1 MNFIYPYFLAGLS
14 AIAIPIIIHLFN
26 FQRPKKVYFSNVKF
40 LKEIKEATSNRLKL
54 KHLLIL
60 LARILFIVFLAL
72 AFAQPFLKSKNA
84 AFISGATNVAFYLD
98 NSYSMQNELEEGKA
112 LDIAVKSISS
122 ATEVFAPNTSY
133 SLLTND
139 FAVGDQFYK
148 NKEKLVERLS
158 EVNFSA
164 NYRSADAIY
173 KRQEQ
178 SPEEDKQ
185 AHTFFWFSDFQKS
198 TLGNLSALK
207 FDTADNVYLVPINN
221 KKVKNVFIDSLWLE
235 SPVVRP
241 NENNTLHAILKNSGE
256 EEVRGLVVR
265 LYIDNAQVS
274 AATIDVSINA
284 SAKADFVFN
293 VTVSGERK
301 CKLSFEDFPVT
312 FDNDYYFILDISHQI
327 NIQNIEEKP
336 SYITDAYSSE
346 SIFNSV
352 NINAGAIDYSALPS
366 SNVIIL
372 NELEEI
378 PASLTEALRQ
388 FYAKGGSIVIVPSA
402 KANAESYKKLFST
415 LSLPPVSIIPKA
427 DTSAKIAAEL
437 LSPDFNNPF
446 FKDVFEKTDKRISM
460 PYAFPALN
468 FGLGGE
474 VLLKTKGN
482 SSFLSVF
489 RNGNGKVYIFSSPFD
504 APYTDFYKQAIF
516 VPVLYKIAFNSITEN
531 QKLSYSLQ
539 QSSIAVDIEPT
550 GNEHVYELVGE
561 NFKSIPDQRFMGK
574 TLLLEVPR
582 DEMKAGFFDLKKN
595 NEVVKTLAFNYGKS
609 ESYLDFYSPEELMTI
624 FASNK
629 NVHVYKA
636 SSSEDFVSKFKKEN
650 IGVPLWKYCLI
661 LCLMFLLAEL
671 LLIRFFK

>member
-14 AIAIPIIIHLFN
+14 AVAIPIIIHLFN

-40 LKEIKEATSNRLKL
+40 LKEVKEATSNRLKL

-72 AFAQPFLKSKNA
+72 TFAQPFIKSKNA
-84 AFISGATNVAFYLD
+84 SSISGAANVAFYLD

-112 LDIAVKSISS
+112 LDIAVKSVSS
-122 ATEVFAPNTSY
+122 ATDVFPPNTSY
-133 SLLTND
+133 SLFTND
-139 FAVGDQFYK
+139 FEVGDQFYK

-158 EVNFSA
+158 EINFSSS
-164 NYRSADAIY
+164 YRGADAVY
-173 KRQEQ
+173 KRQKQ

-198 TLGNLSALK
+198 TLGNLPSLR

-241 NENNTLHAILKNSGE
+241 NENNTLHVILKNSGE
-256 EEVRGLVVR
+256 EEVKGLVAR

-274 AATIDVSINA
+274 AATVDVPVNA

-312 FDNDYYFILDISHQI
+312 FDNDYYFIMDISHKI
-327 NIQNIEEKP
+327 NIQNIEEKA
-336 SYITDAYSSE
+336 SYVTDAYASE
-346 SIFNSV
+346 SIFNAV
-352 NINAGAIDYSALPS
+352 NVNAGALDYSALTS
-366 SNVIIL
+366 SNVIII

-388 FYAKGGSIVIVPSA
+388 FYAKGGSVVIVPSG
-402 KANAESYKKLFST
+402 KASADSYKKLFSA
-415 LSLPPVSIIPKA
+415 LSLPPVSISAKA
-427 DTSAKIAAEL
+427 DTAARIAAQV

-446 FKDVFEKTDKRISM
+446 FKGVFEKNDKRISM
-460 PYAFPALN
+460 PYAFPVLN
-468 FGLGGE
+468 AGLGGE

-482 SSFLSVF
+482 TSFLSVF
-489 RNGNGKVYIFSSPFD
+489 RNGKGKVYVFSSPFD

-539 QSSIAVDIEPT
+539 QSAIEVDVEAV
-550 GNEHVYELVGE
+550 GNEHVYELVGD
-561 NFKSIPDQRFMGK
+561 NFKAIPDQRFMGK
-574 TLLLEVPR
+574 TLMLQVPR

-595 NEVVKTLAFNYGKS
+595 GATVKTLAFNYGKS
-609 ESYLDFYSPEELMTI
+609 ESYMEFYSPEELMTI
-624 FASNK
+624 FGGSK

-636 SSSEDFVSKFKKEN
+636 SSSDEFVSKFKKDN

-661 LCLMFLLAEL
+661 LCLLFLLAEL